1 MKSWAFILPFFLLVN
16 TAFSQ
21 ERILSYFS
29 VIQIEESGSILVEEK
44 ITVLSEGVKIR
55 RGIFRD
61 FPTQYQD
68 RLGNRYKVSFEVL
81 EVLRD
86 GKKEPFRLENKNNG
100 KIIYIGDANTFL
112 QPNTYTYTL
121 KFRTDRQL
129 GFFENYDELY
139 FNAIGGGWDFAI
151 DSAGV
156 TVWLPNGA
164 KTIQYDAF
172 TGPSGSTGY
181 NCEIKDE
188 GEKVHF
194 STKGKLN
201 PGDQFT
207 VALAWPKGFVAQPS
221 ALEKSG
227 HFLSDNKHILVGGI
241 GLLLT
246 FWVFFSSWKKVGKD
260 PAKGTIIP
268 RFEAPEGLTAACSR
282 YLMRMGFDQKVFTA
296 TLVAMAVHGY
306 LTIETKKKND
316 FSLTK
321 VGDSLNG
328 LTTGEKVVA
337 TVLFKN
343 GNEIHLDNKNHQI
356 FTSAKTSLLKF
367 LKTEVMP
374 GRFKINFGYTAKGIG
389 TGLATILL
397 TGLLSPSPGVPV
409 VLGILIFIL
418 TLVFYNLMQA
428 PTIEGRKIMDEIE
441 GFKRYLSVTEKN
453 PLNMA
458 HEPNMTPAVFE
469 RLLPYAIA
477 LGVENKWAEKFEQ
490 QVSKSVREA
499 YQPTWY
505 HSYSMGRFNALA
517 FSSSLGSSF
526 SSAISSASTPPGSSS
541 GSGGG
546 GFSGGGGG
554 GGGGGGW

>member
-1 MKSWAFILPFFLLVN
+1 MKSWVFFIPLFLLVN
-16 TAFSQ
+16 TVFSQ

-29 VIQIEESGSILVEEK
+29 NIQVEESGSILVEEK

-61 FPTQYQD
+61 FPTQYKD
-68 RLGNRYKVSFEVL
+68 RVGNQYKVSFEVIDI
-81 EVLRD
+81 LRD
-86 GKKEPFRLENKNNG
+86 GNKEPFRIENKSNG
-100 KIIYIGDANTFL
+100 KIIYIGDADTFL

-129 GFFENYDELY
+129 GFFEQYDELY
-139 FNAIGGGWDFAI
+139 FNAIGGGWDFSI
-151 DSAGV
+151 DTAAV
-156 TVWLPNGA
+156 NVRLPSGA
-164 KTIQYDAF
+164 KSMQYDAF
-172 TGPSGSTGY
+172 TGPSGSTTC
-181 NCEIKDE
+181 NCEMQDE
-188 GEKVHF
+188 GNSVLF
-194 STKGKLN
+194 NTKGKLN

-207 VALAWPKGFVAQPS
+207 VAVAWPKGFVAQPS

-227 HFLSDNKHILVGGI
+227 HFLDDNKHILVAGI

-246 FWVFFSSWKKVGKD
+246 FWVFFSSWKKVGID
-260 PAKGTIIP
+260 PKTGTIIP
-268 RFEAPEGLTAACSR
+268 RFEAPEGLTAASSR

-296 TLVAMAVHGY
+296 TLVSMAVHGY
-306 LTIETKKKND
+306 LTIETKKKGD
-316 FSLTK
+316 FSLIK
-321 VGDSLNG
+321 LGESLDG

-343 GNEIHLDNKNHQI
+343 GNEIHLDNKNHQV
-356 FTSAKTSLLKF
+356 FTDAKTSLLNF
-367 LKTEVMP
+367 LKKEVMP
-374 GRFKINFGYTAKGIG
+374 GRFKINFIYTAKGIG
-389 TGLATILL
+389 MGLATLFL
-397 TGLLSPSPGVPV
+397 TSILSPSPVIPV
-409 VLGILIFIL
+409 ILGFMLLIL

-458 HEPNMTPAVFE
+458 HEPDMTPAIFE

-477 LGVENKWAEKFEQ
+477 LGVENKWAEKFER
-490 QVSKSVREA
+490 QVSKSIREA
-499 YQPTWY
+499 YQPRWY

-517 FSSSLGSSF
+517 FSSAIGSSF

-546 GFSGGGGG
+546 GSSGGGGG